1 MDNTIVWTI
10 IVGAVAIWALYKF
23 VWPKAD
29 VNNDGKVDS
38 ADAVAAVTKAADV
51 NQDGKVNVADAV
63 VATTKVADV
72 NHDGK
77 VDVADAVEVVK
88 KTTRKTKAVAT
99 KVAEKVKK
107 PRAKKNG

>member
-23 VWPKAD
+23 MMPKAD
-29 VNNDGKVDS
+29 VNKDGKVDS

-51 NQDGKVNVADAV
+51 NQ
-63 VATTKVADV
+63 
-72 NHDGK
+72 DGK

>member
-23 VWPKAD
+23 MLPKAD

-51 NQDGKVNVADAV
+51 NQ
-63 VATTKVADV
+63 
-72 NHDGK
+72 DGK

>member
-10 IVGAVAIWALYKF
+10 VIGVVAIWALYKF
-23 VWPKAD
+23 MLPKAD

-38 ADAVAAVTKAADV
+38 ADAVAAVTKVADV
-51 NQDGKVNVADAV
+51 NQ
-63 VATTKVADV
+63 
-72 NHDGK
+72 DGK

-88 KTTRKTKAVAT
+88 KTTRKTKAAAT

-107 PRAKKNG
+107 TRAKKNG

>member
-1 MDNTIVWTI
+1 MDNTIIGAIV
-10 IVGAVAIWALYKF
+10 VGAVAIWALYKF
-23 VWPKAD
+23 MLPK
-29 VNNDGKVDS
+29 
-38 ADAVAAVTKAADV
+38 ADV
-51 NQDGKVNVADAV
+51 NQDGKVDSTDAV

-77 VDVADAVEVVK
+77 IDVADAVEVVK

-99 KVAEKVKK
+99 KVAVAVKK

>member
-1 MDNTIVWTI
+1 MDITI
-10 IVGAVAIWALYKF
+10 IGAIVVGAVAIWVLYKF
-23 VWPKAD
+23 MLPK
-29 VNNDGKVDS
+29 
-38 ADAVAAVTKAADV
+38 ADV
-51 NQDGKVNVADAV
+51 NQDGKVDSTDAVAAVTKVADVNQDGKVDVADAV

-99 KVAEKVKK
+99 KVAVAVKK

>member
-1 MDNTIVWTI
+1 MDNNIVWTI
-10 IVGAVAIWALYKF
+10 IVGAVVIWALYKF

-51 NQDGKVNVADAV
+51 NQDGKV
-63 VATTKVADV
+63 
-72 NHDGK
+72 
-77 VDVADAVEVVK
+77 DVADAVEVVK
-88 KTTRKTKAVAT
+88 KTTRKTKAAAT

>member
-10 IVGAVAIWALYKF
+10 IVGVVAIWALYKF

-38 ADAVAAVTKAADV
+38 ADAVAAVTKVADV
-51 NQDGKVNVADAV
+51 NQDGKVD
-63 VATTKVADV
+63 T
-72 NHDGK
+72 
-77 VDVADAVEVVK
+77 ADAVEVVK
-88 KTTRKTKAVAT
+88 KTTRKTKAAAT

-107 PRAKKNG
+107 TRAKKNG

>member
-1 MDNTIVWTI
+1 MDITIVWTI
-10 IVGAVAIWALYKF
+10 VIGAVAIWAVYKF
-23 VWPKAD
+23 MMPKAD

-38 ADAVAAVTKAADV
+38 ADAVAAVTKVADV
-51 NQDGKVNVADAV
+51 NQ
-63 VATTKVADV
+63 
-72 NHDGK
+72 DGK